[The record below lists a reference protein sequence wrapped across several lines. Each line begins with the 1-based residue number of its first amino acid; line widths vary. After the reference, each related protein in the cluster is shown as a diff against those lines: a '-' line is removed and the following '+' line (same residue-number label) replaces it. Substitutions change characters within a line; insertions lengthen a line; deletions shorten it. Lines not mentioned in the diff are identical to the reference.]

1 MTVTDAIVESARDL
15 RRRVEEHE
23 QLLARSGGAQAGA
36 AASPCLMLDC
46 SCRQT
51 LRRTLLEAIGTLEAT
66 RRSFKSKELEQLR
79 KKLVEVLAAS
89 T

>member
-1 MTVTDAIVESARDL
+1 MTLTEAIVESARDL

-23 QLLARSGGAQAGA
+23 QLLARSGGVQA
-36 AASPCLMLDC
+36 AASSPCLMLDC

-51 LRRTLLEAIGTLEAT
+51 LRRTLLEAIETLEAT

-79 KKLVEVLAAS
+79 KKLVEVLAAN